1 MAVIHNQTQKNIKDV
16 ILKDQFHLKYNDKIN
31 LGAFYTPQRYVN
43 IVWQMIKPFI
53 DEKTIV
59 LDSSCGYGNFFD
71 YNISCIKKANDIDIV
86 ACNQT
91 KNNFPQIE
99 VYNKNA
105 LFNVNRKI
113 FDISDNDELII
124 IGNPPYN
131 DTTSIIRNEIKRY
144 PIEIDSDIKTRDLG
158 MSFLLSYAK
167 LNAEIVCVL
176 HPLSY
181 LIKKSNFN
189 LLKNFTA
196 NYKLI
201 DGVIIDS
208 GTFKETSKG
217 ISFPII
223 IALYIK
229 DIRGMDYNY
238 ILNYKFTTI
247 DKKSFSLNDFDFISN
262 YIDKYPIKNV
272 KHNDT
277 DILFWTMRDI
287 NALKRNR
294 TFMGEFGCNTIIV
307 DKNKLDYYIYVD
319 VFKQFSYLIPYYF
332 GNLEVF
338 INNELF
344 NKYKDYFIYECVMR
358 NNFLEKHI
366 SFNKNI
372 SLQKANEVIIDYFK
386 SLLGQHYVY

>member
-1 MAVIHNQTQKNIKDV
+1 
-16 ILKDQFHLKYNDKIN
+16 
-31 LGAFYTPQRYVN
+31 
-43 IVWQMIKPFI
+43 
-53 DEKTIV
+53 
-59 LDSSCGYGNFFD
+59 
-71 YNISCIKKANDIDIV
+71 
-86 ACNQT
+86 
-91 KNNFPQIE
+91 
-99 VYNKNA
+99 
-105 LFNVNRKI
+105 
-113 FDISDNDELII
+113 
-124 IGNPPYN
+124 
-131 DTTSIIRNEIKRY
+131 
-144 PIEIDSDIKTRDLG
+144 
-158 MSFLLSYAK
+158 
-167 LNAEIVCVL
+167 
-176 HPLSY
+176 
-181 LIKKSNFN
+181 
-189 LLKNFTA
+189 
-196 NYKLI
+196 
-201 DGVIIDS
+201 
-208 GTFKETSKG
+208 
-217 ISFPII
+217 
-223 IALYIK
+223 
-229 DIRGMDYNY
+229 
-238 ILNYKFTTI
+238 
-247 DKKSFSLNDFDFISN
+247 FSLNDFDFISN

-294 TFMGEFGCNTIIV
+294 TFMGEFGCDTIIV